1 MRRISE
7 ILMMAAVAM
16 MAVACGGK
24 GGGKADGPEV
34 VVEQFY
40 KAMAAGEWDQACCL
54 CDTVAMKDYLEG
66 YQQAWDSFCQQ
77 DSAVLEIASSM
88 LADAA
93 VEVTGIEK
101 AEDGRLVQFTVQ
113 TGNIKVER
121 KALVKK
127 DEEGTWK
134 VTEITE
140 AL

>member
-1 MRRISE
+1 MIL
-7 ILMMAAVAM
+7 IGTAVCLMM
-16 MAVACGGK
+16 GGCFS
-24 GGGKADGPEV
+24 GKEKKDGPEV
-34 VVEQFY
+34 IVENFY
-40 KAMAAGEWDQACCL
+40 RAMAAGEWYQACCL
-54 CDTVAMKDYLEG
+54 CDTVAMKDYLES
-66 YQQAWDSFCQQ
+66 YQQAWESFSQE
-77 DSAVLEIASSM
+77 DSAVMEIASSM

-113 TGNIKVER
+113 TGDIKVER

-127 DEEGTWK
+127 DEEGAWK

>member
-1 MRRISE
+1 MRRLGL
-7 ILMMAAVAM
+7 ILVGTVVCLMV
-16 MAVACGGK
+16 GGCFS
-24 GGGKADGPEV
+24 GKEQKEGPEV
-34 VVEQFY
+34 VVENFY
-40 KAMAAGEWDQACCL
+40 RAMTAGEWDKACCL
-54 CDTVAMKDYLEG
+54 CDTVAMKDYLES
-66 YQQAWDSFCQQ
+66 YQQTWESFSQE
-77 DSAVLEIASSM
+77 DSAVMEIASSM

-113 TGNIKVER
+113 TGDIKVER

-127 DEEGTWK
+127 DEEGAGK

>member
-1 MRRISE
+1 MILAGMGVC
-7 ILMMAAVAM
+7 LMM
-16 MAVACGGK
+16 GGCFS
-24 GGGKADGPEV
+24 GKEKKDGPEV
-34 VVEQFY
+34 VVENFY
-40 KAMAAGEWDQACCL
+40 RAMAAGEWDQACCL
-54 CDTVAMKDYLEG
+54 CDTVAMKDYLES
-66 YQQAWDSFCQQ
+66 YQQAWESFSQE

-88 LADAA
+88 LADAV

-113 TGNIKVER
+113 TGDIKVER

-127 DEEGTWK
+127 DEEGAWK

>member
-1 MRRISE
+1 MRRLGLIL
-7 ILMMAAVAM
+7 IGTAVCLMM
-16 MAVACGGK
+16 GGCFS
-24 GGGKADGPEV
+24 GKEKKDGPEV
-34 VVEQFY
+34 VVENFY
-40 KAMAAGEWDQACCL
+40 RAMAAGEWDQACCL
-54 CDTVAMKDYLEG
+54 CDTVTMKDYLES
-66 YQQAWDSFCQQ
+66 YQQAWESFCQE

-113 TGNIKVER
+113 TGDIKVER

-127 DEEGTWK
+127 DEEGAWK

>member
-1 MRRISE
+1 MRRLGLILAGLGVC
-7 ILMMAAVAM
+7 LMM
-16 MAVACGGK
+16 GGCFS
-24 GGGKADGPEV
+24 GKEKKDGPEV
-34 VVEQFY
+34 VVENFY
-40 KAMAAGEWDQACCL
+40 RAMAAGEWDKACCL
-54 CDTVAMKDYLEG
+54 CDTVAMKDYLESH
-66 YQQAWDSFCQQ
+66 QQTWESFCQQ

-113 TGNIKVER
+113 TGDIKVER

-127 DEEGTWK
+127 DEEGAWK
-134 VTEITE
+134 VTEITG

>member
-1 MRRISE
+1 MRRSGLILAGLGVC
-7 ILMMAAVAM
+7 LMM
-16 MAVACGGK
+16 GGCFS
-24 GGGKADGPEV
+24 GKEKKDGPEV

-113 TGNIKVER
+113 TGDIKVER

-127 DEEGTWK
+127 DEEGAWK

>member
-1 MRRISE
+1 MRRLGLILAGMAVC
-7 ILMMAAVAM
+7 LMM
-16 MAVACGGK
+16 GGCFS
-24 GGGKADGPEV
+24 GKEQKEGPEV
-34 VVEQFY
+34 VVENFY
-40 KAMAAGEWDQACCL
+40 RAMAAGEWDQACCL
-54 CDTVAMKDYLEG
+54 CDTVAMKDYLEN
-66 YQQAWDSFCQQ
+66 YQQAWESFSQE
-77 DSAVLEIASSM
+77 DSAVMEIASSM

-113 TGNIKVER
+113 TGDIKVER

-127 DEEGTWK
+127 DEEGAWK

>member
-1 MRRISE
+1 MILVGTAVC
-7 ILMMAAVAM
+7 LMM
-16 MAVACGGK
+16 GGCFS
-24 GGGKADGPEV
+24 GKEKKDGPEV
-34 VVEQFY
+34 VVENFY
-40 KAMAAGEWDQACCL
+40 RAMAAGEWDKACCL

-66 YQQAWDSFCQQ
+66 YQQAWESFSQE
-77 DSAVLEIASSM
+77 DSAVMEVASSM
-88 LADAA
+88 LTDAA

-113 TGNIKVER
+113 TGYIKVER

-127 DEEGTWK
+127 DEEGAWK

>member
-1 MRRISE
+1 MILAGMGVC
-7 ILMMAAVAM
+7 LMM
-16 MAVACGGK
+16 GGCFS
-24 GGGKADGPEV
+24 GKEKKDGPEV

-40 KAMAAGEWDQACCL
+40 KAMAAGEWDKACCL
-54 CDTVAMKDYLEG
+54 CDTVTMKDYLEG
-66 YQQAWDSFCQQ
+66 YQEAWDSFCQQ

-121 KALVKK
+121 KAIVMKN
-127 DEEGTWK
+127 EEGAWK

>member
-1 MRRISE
+1 MILAGMAVC
-7 ILMMAAVAM
+7 LMM
-16 MAVACGGK
+16 GGCFS
-24 GGGKADGPEV
+24 GKEQKEGPEV
-34 VVEQFY
+34 VVENFY
-40 KAMAAGEWDQACCL
+40 RAMAAGEWDQACCL
-54 CDTVAMKDYLEG
+54 CDTVAMKDYLEN
-66 YQQAWDSFCQQ
+66 YQQAWESFSQE
-77 DSAVLEIASSM
+77 DSAVMEIASSM

-113 TGNIKVER
+113 TGDIKVER

-127 DEEGTWK
+127 DEEGAWK

>member
-1 MRRISE
+1 MRRLGLILVGTAVC
-7 ILMMAAVAM
+7 LMM
-16 MAVACGGK
+16 GGCFS
-24 GGGKADGPEV
+24 GKEKKEGPEV
-34 VVEQFY
+34 VVENFY
-40 KAMAAGEWDQACCL
+40 RAMAAGEWDKACCL
-54 CDTVAMKDYLEG
+54 CDTVAMKDYLES
-66 YQQAWDSFCQQ
+66 YQQTWESFSQE
-77 DSAVLEIASSM
+77 DSAVMEIASSM

-113 TGNIKVER
+113 TGDIKVER

-127 DEEGTWK
+127 DEEGAWK

>member
-1 MRRISE
+1 MRRLGLIL
-7 ILMMAAVAM
+7 IGTAVCLMM
-16 MAVACGGK
+16 GGCFS
-24 GGGKADGPEV
+24 GKEKKDGPEV
-34 VVEQFY
+34 VVENFY
-40 KAMAAGEWDQACCL
+40 RAMAAGEWDKACCL

-66 YQQAWDSFCQQ
+66 YQQAWESFSQE
-77 DSAVLEIASSM
+77 DSAVMEVASSM
-88 LADAA
+88 LTDAA

-113 TGNIKVER
+113 TGYIKVER

-127 DEEGTWK
+127 DEEGAWK

>member
-1 MRRISE
+1 MRRLGLILVGTAVC
-7 ILMMAAVAM
+7 LMM
-16 MAVACGGK
+16 GGCFS
-24 GGGKADGPEV
+24 GKEKKDGPEV
-34 VVEQFY
+34 VVENFY
-40 KAMAAGEWDQACCL
+40 RAMAAGEWDKACCL

-66 YQQAWDSFCQQ
+66 YQQAWESFSQE
-77 DSAVLEIASSM
+77 DSAVMEVASSM
-88 LADAA
+88 LTDAA

-113 TGNIKVER
+113 TGYIKVER

-127 DEEGTWK
+127 DEEGAWK